1 MNHYKDS
8 QIGAVDLGKRI
19 NPVDRGTLV
28 ANSLSTD
35 LFRNR
40 EISTS
45 HVHFFFGG
53 AGLFQTKLI
62 HTPALETHY
71 CHVVAPSISRPA

>member
-45 HVHFFFGG
+45 HFHFGG
-53 AGLFQTKLI
+53 FLG
-62 HTPALETHY
+62 PSSPTH
-71 CHVVAPSISRPA
+71 PL